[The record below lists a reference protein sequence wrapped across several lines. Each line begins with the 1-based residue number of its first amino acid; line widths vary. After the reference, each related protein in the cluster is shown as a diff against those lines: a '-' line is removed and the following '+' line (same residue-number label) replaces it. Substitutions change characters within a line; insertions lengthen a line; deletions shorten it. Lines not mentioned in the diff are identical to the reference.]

1 MGDDE
6 AVLFADAVHPTHA
19 ARPVGCWAP
28 KQEKLA
34 IEQTSGRER
43 INIHGAIDL
52 ATGQTRMIEVITVDA
67 VSTIRLL
74 ESIEALYPLL
84 ALIHVFLDNARYH
97 HAKLVQEWLARPGCR
112 IKLHFIPSYCPHL
125 NPIERL
131 WGLMHRNVTHNKCY
145 ATCAQFADATLGF
158 LRETSSPEL
167 GGPLRFGHRQFP
179 RHQPKGISGHEVNRV
194 YFPRNPRMRAY
205 PHLTAVLQRGPTS
218 NSKYATTT
226 LMCSLAEPRHPAC
239 QLGFVTVRPSDFALH

>member
-1 MGDDE
+1 MADNE

-19 ARPVGCWAP
+19 ARPAGCWAP
-28 KQEKLA
+28 RQEKLA

-52 ATGQTRMIEVITVDA
+52 ATGQTRMIEVVTVGC
-67 VSTIRLL
+67 VLTIRLL
-74 ESIEALYPLL
+74 ELIAALYPML

-131 WGLMHRNVTHNKCY
+131 WGLMHRNVTITN
-145 ATCAQFADATLGF
+145 ATPHAPNSPMRRLVSCVKQCPGTG
-158 LRETSSPEL
+158 RTSANSVTDNF
-167 GGPLRFGHRQFP
+167 RVIN
-179 RHQPKGISGHEVNRV
+179 PKDFRV
-194 YFPRNPRMRAY
+194 M
-205 PHLTAVLQRGPTS
+205 T
-218 NSKYATTT
+218 
-226 LMCSLAEPRHPAC
+226 
-239 QLGFVTVRPSDFALH
+239 